1 MAEEIYRLH
10 HEWWQSR
17 PLYPEDENEEDEEVA
32 ELVEAQVFP
41 SQNSRKRLFSAA
53 GPRESMSASR
63 CPRASPPGKRYRPD
77 SKDCEHHGATQ
88 QKLAIYAGKQ
98 LDKKVVL
105 PAWVRQTK
113 LSAGENDNKL
123 VTAALVANQ
132 LLQQSIALMI
142 ADIESRMQGTNEYP
156 GRCGSFTYES
166 SHDMLWTPAVDF
178 CDDDD
183 PSDAQ
188 TDLCE
193 TLNLQRAFDFRLQS
207 FLHTKYFKET
217 LHTVSPSEIASRQ
230 LWSDSHHPN
239 GVTGSPWARLRTHA
253 PLNFR
258 KIRPWTANDDKQ
270 LKQGVHCY
278 YHSARLLHHEHVT
291 LAEVAGVGLARLEDL
306 LKPSKF
312 LMSAMNDTGNIL
324 WEELVGAVSFCVLLA
339 FRFLS
344 TNENEKKSR
353 LVN

>member
-1 MAEEIYRLH
+1 
-10 HEWWQSR
+10 
-17 PLYPEDENEEDEEVA
+17 
-32 ELVEAQVFP
+32 
-41 SQNSRKRLFSAA
+41 
-53 GPRESMSASR
+53 
-63 CPRASPPGKRYRPD
+63 
-77 SKDCEHHGATQ
+77 
-88 QKLAIYAGKQ
+88 
-98 LDKKVVL
+98 
-105 PAWVRQTK
+105 
-113 LSAGENDNKL
+113 
-123 VTAALVANQ
+123 
-132 LLQQSIALMI
+132 
-142 ADIESRMQGTNEYP
+142 
-156 GRCGSFTYES
+156 
-166 SHDMLWTPAVDF
+166 MLWTPAVDF

-339 FRFLS
+339 FRLLS
-344 TNENEKKSR
+344 TNQNEKKSR